1 MRCLSTP
8 HNLHV
13 CSYHSCGL
21 LPFIVT
27 TKSLQ
32 DVHYVMA
39 PGVIL
44 STQYFQLWPMRS
56 RLHFRIGSGILQM
69 KYVRPGSAEV
79 PAYNSD
85 FCPFKFSGCES
96 WQLLVMSVYL
106 EYILARLTGFL
117 CHVCFWVSR
126 SLKKRFTV
134 SKRDFTLTFLF
145 PRKKGIITSCQP
157 YENIDLRD
165 KNSAIRAK
173 SATKS
178 LNQYVLLL
186 NVD

>member
-1 MRCLSTP
+1 MFWRLASFCPRNISSSDPCAVACIFALEVAFCKWNMCGQAALKFQLST
-8 HNLHV
+8 
-13 CSYHSCGL
+13 
-21 LPFIVT
+21 
-27 TKSLQ
+27 
-32 DVHYVMA
+32 
-39 PGVIL
+39 
-44 STQYFQLWPMRS
+44 
-56 RLHFRIGSGILQM
+56 
-69 KYVRPGSAEV
+69 
-79 PAYNSD
+79 SD

-165 KNSAIRAK
+165 KNSAIRAN